1 MLSPLTPACVL
12 FHFSLWS
19 IRASLHLVCI
29 SSGEPTAGPG
39 PICGWPRVPRRL
51 QLPGE

>member
-19 IRASLHLVCI
+19 IRVSLHLV
-29 SSGEPTAGPG
+29 GGADGQARTDLRMAQGPQ
-39 PICGWPRVPRRL
+39 VPAASR
-51 QLPGE
+51 